1 MEKATGL
8 EAGRPAEPV
17 LADLIRIDLKTPM

>member
-8 EAGRPAEPV
+8 EAGRPTDAV
-17 LADLIRIDLKTPM
+17 LADLIRIDLKPPM